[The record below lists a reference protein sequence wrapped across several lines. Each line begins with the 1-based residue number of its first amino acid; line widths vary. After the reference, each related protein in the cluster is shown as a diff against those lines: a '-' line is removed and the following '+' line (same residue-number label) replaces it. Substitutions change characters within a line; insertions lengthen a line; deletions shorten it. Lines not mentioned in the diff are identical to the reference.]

1 MTTPFLYGIAAD
13 KEHFTDRESETQ
25 RLVMNFTNG
34 INTMLISPRRW
45 GKTSLVNH
53 VAELLANNKDLAI
66 VRMDAF
72 ACRTPEDFYRLF
84 ATEIIKQTYTKTEEW
99 LTNAKR
105 FFSSLTPTLSISA
118 DVTNTFTLS
127 LVPSNKEFSDEVL
140 ELPEKIAQEKNIHI
154 VICIDEFQQIGEFP
168 NALTFQKKLRS
179 IWQHQHNSSYC
190 LYGSKRHLLMDMFG
204 KRSYPFYKFGDILLL
219 QRIPLSYWIEYIRPR
234 FADSGKSISD
244 EIINDIYTY
253 IDGNSSYM
261 QQLCWLVWV
270 NTEHIATTD
279 ILEKAQQDLLHQN
292 HALFIEQINGLST
305 YQIRFLQAMTAEKTA
320 IINNKKVIEQFE
332 LGSTS
337 NIAIIKKA
345 LQKKELIEI
354 EGKEIKFADP
364 LFPHWFRTM
373 LK

>member
-1 MTTPFLYGIAAD
+1 
-13 KEHFTDRESETQ
+13 
-25 RLVMNFTNG
+25 
-34 INTMLISPRRW
+34 
-45 GKTSLVNH
+45 
-53 VAELLANNKDLAI
+53 
-66 VRMDAF
+66 
-72 ACRTPEDFYRLF
+72 
-84 ATEIIKQTYTKTEEW
+84 
-99 LTNAKR
+99 
-105 FFSSLTPTLSISA
+105 
-118 DVTNTFTLS
+118 
-127 LVPSNKEFSDEVL
+127 
-140 ELPEKIAQEKNIHI
+140 
-154 VICIDEFQQIGEFP
+154 
-168 NALTFQKKLRS
+168 
-179 IWQHQHNSSYC
+179 
-190 LYGSKRHLLMDMFG
+190 MDMFG

-270 NTEHIATTD
+270 NTEHIATTA

-354 EGKEIKFADP
+354 EGKEIKGSITNCVGHP
-364 LFPHWFRTM
+364 I
-373 LK
+373 